1 MRIRIRS
8 NAKRKAKRI
17 RLIGLPREE
26 IKALNQRKKE
36 QEILLDDMA
45 TSKQYS

>member
-17 RLIGLPREE
+17 RLIVLPYPL
-26 IKALNQRKKE
+26 I
-36 QEILLDDMA
+36 ILANVL
-45 TSKQYS
+45 

>member
-1 MRIRIRS
+1 MCIRIRS
-8 NAKRKAKRI
+8 NAKRTAKRI

-36 QEILLDDMA
+36 QEILLDDIA
-45 TSKQYS
+45 TSKKYS